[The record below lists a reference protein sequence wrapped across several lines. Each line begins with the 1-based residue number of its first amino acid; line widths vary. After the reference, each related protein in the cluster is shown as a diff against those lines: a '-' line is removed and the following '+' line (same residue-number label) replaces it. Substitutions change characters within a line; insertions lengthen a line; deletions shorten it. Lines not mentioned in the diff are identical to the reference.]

1 MTLRARRFFE
11 GQGREGGRPQS
22 SGLFLS
28 LHAAGNSG
36 RGQTDFCQPLRHERG
51 ASICKKNVAAGA
63 AAEKRTLLRSRHPCT
78 PGIKH
83 LHRLQ
88 DRIRQFRAD
97 SVMDLSL
104 QAFQLDLR
112 IAALLETLEQCYPNW
127 N

>member
-1 MTLRARRFFE
+1 M
-11 GQGREGGRPQS
+11 Q
-22 SGLFLS
+22 
-28 LHAAGNSG
+28 
-36 RGQTDFCQPLRHERG
+36 
-51 ASICKKNVAAGA
+51 KNVAAGA

-104 QAFQLDLR
+104 QAFQLGLR
-112 IAALLETLEQCYPNW
+112 IAALLETLEQCSELELKKPQKRIKIKETF
-127 N
+127 

>member
-1 MTLRARRFFE
+1 M
-11 GQGREGGRPQS
+11 Q
-22 SGLFLS
+22 
-28 LHAAGNSG
+28 
-36 RGQTDFCQPLRHERG
+36 
-51 ASICKKNVAAGA
+51 KNVAAGA
-63 AAEKRTLLRSRHPCT
+63 AAEKWTLLRSRNPCT

-83 LHRLQ
+83 LHWLQ

>member
-1 MTLRARRFFE
+1 
-11 GQGREGGRPQS
+11 
-22 SGLFLS
+22 
-28 LHAAGNSG
+28 
-36 RGQTDFCQPLRHERG
+36 
-51 ASICKKNVAAGA
+51 
-63 AAEKRTLLRSRHPCT
+63 
-78 PGIKH
+78 
-83 LHRLQ
+83 LQ

>member
-1 MTLRARRFFE
+1 M
-11 GQGREGGRPQS
+11 Q
-22 SGLFLS
+22 
-28 LHAAGNSG
+28 
-36 RGQTDFCQPLRHERG
+36 
-51 ASICKKNVAAGA
+51 KNVAAGV
-63 AAEKRTLLRSRHPCT
+63 AAEKRTLLRSQHPCT

-112 IAALLETLEQCYPNW
+112 IAAFLETLEQCYPNW

>member
-1 MTLRARRFFE
+1 M
-11 GQGREGGRPQS
+11 Q
-22 SGLFLS
+22 
-28 LHAAGNSG
+28 
-36 RGQTDFCQPLRHERG
+36 
-51 ASICKKNVAAGA
+51 KNVAAGA
-63 AAEKRTLLRSRHPCT
+63 AADKRTLLRSRHPCT

-104 QAFQLDLR
+104 QVFQLDLR
-112 IAALLETLEQCYPNW
+112 IAALLETLEQCYPTW

>member
-1 MTLRARRFFE
+1 M
-11 GQGREGGRPQS
+11 Q
-22 SGLFLS
+22 
-28 LHAAGNSG
+28 
-36 RGQTDFCQPLRHERG
+36 
-51 ASICKKNVAAGA
+51 KNVAAGA
-63 AAEKRTLLRSRHPCT
+63 AAEKRSLLRSRHLCIL
-78 PGIKH
+78 GIKH

>member
-1 MTLRARRFFE
+1 MWRQELRRK
-11 GQGREGGRPQS
+11 
-22 SGLFLS
+22 SGP
-28 LHAAGNSG
+28 
-36 RGQTDFCQPLRHERG
+36 FCAVGIRVPR
-51 ASICKKNVAAGA
+51 ASSICTG
-63 AAEKRTLLRSRHPCT
+63 
-78 PGIKH
+78 
-83 LHRLQ
+83 LQ

>member
-1 MTLRARRFFE
+1 MSAEHLYA
-11 GQGREGGRPQS
+11 QKCGGRSCGGKADPSAQS
-22 SGLFLS
+22 
-28 LHAAGNSG
+28 
-36 RGQTDFCQPLRHERG
+36 
-51 ASICKKNVAAGA
+51 ASVY
-63 AAEKRTLLRSRHPCT
+63 

-112 IAALLETLEQCYPNW
+112 IAAFLETLEQ
-127 N
+127 